1 MQLNV
6 AKQELESLKVNFG
19 EIHKIRCEI
28 LAWFQV
34 KISDCRDCSKFGENL
49 SENWHIG
56 SGDQSSGDE
65 RIKELELELAQ
76 TKLAHVEA
84 ECRNQVRIFLIGFVI
99 YSKQSLLQF
108 IFFPVGENYIIVIP
122 LFDSFQNLTHQLRST
137 EQELTTAKN
146 TWPPWMSKALSSIKE
161 VSRS

>member
-1 MQLNV
+1 MSEAEREKLNNAQVVNDYKMVRQRLDMQLNV

-28 LAWFQV
+28 LVWFQV

-84 ECRNQVRIFLIGFVI
+84 ECRNQVRIFLIGFNLYFYVI
-99 YSKQSLLQF
+99 C
-108 IFFPVGENYIIVIP
+108 IF
-122 LFDSFQNLTHQLRST
+122 L
-137 EQELTTAKN
+137 
-146 TWPPWMSKALSSIKE
+146 
-161 VSRS
+161 